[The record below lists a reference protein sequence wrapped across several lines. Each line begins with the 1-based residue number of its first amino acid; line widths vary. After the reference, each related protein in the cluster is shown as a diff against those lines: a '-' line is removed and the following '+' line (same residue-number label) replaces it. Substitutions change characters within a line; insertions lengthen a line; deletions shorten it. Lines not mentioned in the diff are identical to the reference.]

1 MKAQV
6 SVEFLIVVGI
16 GIIIISSYV
25 IYSYNAVYS
34 YKINTDISITKDSL
48 KKITENSKFVFN
60 QRKPAKHTIT
70 VCLPETITNCSLNDT
85 IITCY
90 LGDKMIYEV
99 SEINLTGWIP
109 NSSGCHKIKL
119 IAEDN
124 YVALVD
130 PD

>member
-6 SVEFLIVVGI
+6 SVEFLIIVGI

-25 IYSYNAVYS
+25 IYSYQAIYS

-48 KKITENSKFVFN
+48 KKIIENSKFVFN

-70 VCLPETITNCSLNDT
+70 VCLPETITNCLLNNT
-85 IITCY
+85 LIICY
-90 LGDKMIYEV
+90 LGDKMIYET

-109 NSSGCHKIKL
+109 NNSGCHEIKL
-119 IAEDN
+119 VAEDN
-124 YVALVD
+124 YVNLVN
-130 PD
+130 PE